1 MGRVAVA
8 PCAVLWDVGGQFP
21 FACRCCSVVGAP
33 VAGIWPPVW
42 VLEVSDLVAVFYSK
56 DLVLYLLAFICSPYK
71 WCLQE
76 LSSTSLRRNINP
88 GSLSVLIPKEFFL
101 TVYNF

>member
-1 MGRVAVA
+1 MGRVAVV
-8 PCAVLWDVGGQFP
+8 PCAVLWDVGGKFP

-56 DLVLYLLAFICSPYK
+56 DLVLYLLYLHLFTALITGVCK
-71 WCLQE
+71 
-76 LSSTSLRRNINP
+76 SSAVPL
-88 GSLSVLIPKEFFL
+88 
-101 TVYNF
+101 